1 MMHERNAI
9 SLIFLFLTVLCFSG
23 CGGSGGG
30 GSVASPNLS
39 VSTSEIFFGGAVS
52 GFPQPSDQTVTG
64 TVTNYSG
71 TLYLYIAYTA
81 NGIANVLPPVLN
93 GSSGT
98 STIMPKST
106 GALGKGVYFD
116 TITISACSDA
126 GCSNHLPGSPKTI
139 NVTYVVGI
147 ATVPSTLSFSSAAGT
162 APPPQT
168 VTVYHYQNNQN
179 WASSY
184 LFLSGSGWMNYSP
197 PDGQSPKIVT
207 VNVDAMP
214 VGTPAGSVF
223 NAEIRFGAN
232 AGTDLVTLPISY
244 AIN

>member
-9 SLIFLFLTVLCFSG
+9 YLIFLFLTVLCFSG
-23 CGGSGGG
+23 CGGGGG
-30 GSVASPNLS
+30 GSAASPNFS
-39 VSTSEIFFGGAVS
+39 VSTSEIFFGAPAS
-52 GFPQPSDQTVTG
+52 GSPQASDQTVTG

-71 TLYLYIAYTA
+71 TLYLYIAYTDT
-81 NGIANVLPPVLN
+81 GIANVLPPVLQGN
-93 GSSGT
+93 SGT
-98 STIMPKST
+98 STIMPKSSS
-106 GALGKGVYFD
+106 ALGQGVYFD

-139 NVTYVVGI
+139 KVTYVVGI
-147 ATVPSTLSFSSAAGT
+147 ATVPSSLSFSSVAGT

-168 VTVYHYQNNQN
+168 VTVYHYQNSQN

-184 LFLSGSGWMNYSP
+184 LFWSGSGWMNYSP
-197 PDGQSPKIVT
+197 PDGQSPKTVT

-214 VGTPAGSVF
+214 VSTPAGSIF

-232 AGTDLVTLPISY
+232 SGTDRVTLPISY
-244 AIN
+244 TIN